1 MSSLAIL
8 LIAVGLADLV
18 AARGWRVAH
27 TGRLVGAWAGLAS
40 IAVLAALSELDGWGD
55 LALLAV
61 AGLTSASWVI
71 LTERAERTDAG
82 QGLALSVL
90 AGGAGLVVLLSGWS
104 TPVGGAV
111 ERWLDWAAIDRLESL
126 DPTRLLLLAGLLLTQ
141 LSTGNLVV
149 RLVLAHTGALNP
161 HGGPQASDRL
171 RGGRLLGPME
181 RVFILGLGLAGQV
194 TAASIVIAAKGLI
207 RWPELQKATRD
218 SERRERDTERR
229 ERASEPDP
237 EHGERASERQDAA
250 GPTADAMSRPA
261 MRPVASIDQVTEYF
275 LIGSFVSWLLALSA
289 LAVAHLS

>member
-1 MSSLAIL
+1 M
-8 LIAVGLADLV
+8 V
-18 AARGWRVAH
+18 AARGWRTPQ

-40 IAVLAALSELDGWGD
+40 IAVLAALSGLGGWGD
-55 LALLAV
+55 LALLVV
-61 AGLTSASWVI
+61 AGLTTASWVI
-71 LTERAERTDAG
+71 LTERAERTDRG
-82 QGLALSVL
+82 QGLALSAL

-104 TPVGGAV
+104 TPVAGAV
-111 ERWLDWAAIDRLESL
+111 ARWLDWTAIDRLDSL
-126 DPTRLLLLAGLLLTQ
+126 DPTRLLLLAGLFLTQ

-218 SERRERDTERR
+218 SERLERDTERR
-229 ERASEPDP
+229 ERASERR
-237 EHGERASERQDAA
+237 ERDTERRDGA
-250 GPTADAMSRPA
+250 GPTGDSIP
-261 MRPVASIDQVTEYF
+261 RPVASIDQVTEYF

-289 LAVAHLS
+289 LVVAHLS

>member
-18 AARGWRVAH
+18 AARGWRDLQM
-27 TGRLVGAWAGLAS
+27 GRLVGAWAGLVS
-40 IAVLAALSELDGWGD
+40 IAVLAVLSDLGGWGD
-55 LALLAV
+55 LVLLAV
-61 AGLTSASWVI
+61 AGLTTASWVI
-71 LTERAERTDAG
+71 LTERADRTDRG
-82 QGLALSVL
+82 QGVALAAL
-90 AGGAGLVVLLSGWS
+90 AGGAGLIVLLSGWS
-104 TPVGGAV
+104 TPAGGAV
-111 ERWLDWAAIDRLESL
+111 ARWLDWTAIDRLESL
-126 DPTRLLLLAGLLLTQ
+126 DPTRLLLLVGLFLVQ

-207 RWPELQKATRD
+207 RWPELQRATRD

-229 ERASEPDP
+229 ERATEQRDATGLTADITPHRDAP
-237 EHGERASERQDAA
+237 KLATDAA
-250 GPTADAMSRPA
+250 P
-261 MRPVASIDQVTEYF
+261 RPVASIDQVTEYF

-289 LAVAHLS
+289 LVVAHLS